1 MAIYS
6 QFHHKFYTKQVA
18 TLLISSLFLNTAV
31 FAKTIDLNT
40 PEGIHRLERTKYKND
55 FFSLIQQFEGQENKV
70 YCGIASATIVVN
82 ALRVKNKEKAN
93 QIKPDS
99 TRISLDEQ
107 IYFPKNKNWTPFW
120 NRYTQES
127 VVNFSPKAKINIF
140 GKPMIEN
147 GLQDYG
153 LNLNDEKMLLTTLD
167 LQVKKI
173 HVTSLNNIT
182 KMKKEIISSINDF
195 DSYVIINYLRT
206 SLGQSG
212 GGHFSPLV
220 AWDKNS
226 DSFLIM
232 DVSNTKYNWVWVNSL
247 DLFRAMNTS
256 DNNNWRGYLIVKE
269 NDHN

>member
-6 QFHHKFYTKQVA
+6 QFHHKLYTKQVA

-82 ALRVKNKEKAN
+82 ALRVKKKGN

-127 VVNFSPKAKINIF
+127 VVNLSPKAKINIF
-140 GKPMIEN
+140 GKPMTEN

-153 LNLNDEKMLLTTLD
+153 LNLNDEKRLLTALD
-167 LQVKKI
+167 LQVKKV
-173 HVTSLNNIT
+173 HVTSLNNIAT
-182 KMKKEIISSINDF
+182 MKKQIINSINDF